1 MVRAGKKKKRIV
13 LFLSV
18 GGESM
23 HPDSTQH
30 THCVVVPFTLLY
42 LWGVCVCTQ
51 KELFLRGLEGNLLAP
66 FNCFLP
72 EASTNLLGSAPR
84 GVAIGFLHKVMFA
97 L

>member
-1 MVRAGKKKKRIV
+1 
-13 LFLSV
+13 
-18 GGESM
+18 M
-23 HPDSTQH
+23 HPDGTQH
-30 THCVVVPFTLLY
+30 THCAVVSFTLLY
-42 LWGVCVCTQ
+42 LRGVCVCTQ